1 MLHRFQQGTIVDLT
15 AMETIFNT
23 NIYVVDK
30 TTGQIRSAH
39 DVDEYLTHQVV
50 LVNNVDHPL
59 ARIDAGQVC
68 RCWYVYLVI

>member
-1 MLHRFQQGTIVDLT
+1 MLPRFNQGTVVPLI

-23 NIYVVDK
+23 NIYVIDK

-39 DVDEYLTHQVV
+39 YADEFLTHQVV
-50 LVNNVDHPL
+50 LVNNVGHPF
-59 ARIDAGQVC
+59 ARIDAGQEC

>member
-1 MLHRFQQGTIVDLT
+1 MLSRFQCGTIVDLE

-30 TTGQIRSAH
+30 ETGKVRSAH
-39 DVDEYLTHQVV
+39 DADEFLTHQVV
-50 LVNNVDHPL
+50 LVNDVGHPF
-59 ARIDAGQVC
+59 ARIDAGQNC